1 MRSGRAQ
8 KAHDTYGMTFEPG
21 DRVHVAALGK
31 GIVREARNAGR
42 YLVEIKG
49 RTIVVDASQ
58 LAPAKPVRTPRLAKP
73 SVADSQPSG
82 TAGPAAMASPSID
95 LHGMTIDEGLD
106 ALDAFLNGALLDGAA
121 EVRIVHGRSGGRL
134 KAAVHARL
142 KGTASIG
149 GFGLDP
155 RNPGVTIVRL

>member
-1 MRSGRAQ
+1 
-8 KAHDTYGMTFEPG
+8 MTFEPG
-21 DRVHVAALGK
+21 DPVHVAALGK

-49 RTIVVDASQ
+49 RTIVVDGNQ
-58 LAPAKPVRTPRLAKP
+58 LAPAKPVRTPRPAKP
-73 SVADSQPSG
+73 SVADTQPSG
-82 TAGPAAMASPSID
+82 IAGPAARASPSID
-95 LHGMTIDEGLD
+95 LHGMTIDQGLD
-106 ALDAFLNGALLDGAA
+106 ALNAFLNSALLAGDA

-142 KGTASIG
+142 KGTASIR